1 MEKMEQPMGNSPFY
15 GIGSL
20 SKAAVKVSNLKGAS
34 GLISQQ

>member
-20 SKAAVKVSNLKGAS
+20 SKAAVKVSNLCAS
-34 GLISQQ
+34 GRISQL